1 MIKLYSRR
9 SFNQKLSDTFDF
21 AKENWKPLFRLL
33 TYFVL
38 PIAIIEAFLMMNTRN
53 DDLSA

>member
-21 AKENWKPLFRLL
+21 AKENWKPCSVCSRILYFR
-33 TYFVL
+33 
-38 PIAIIEAFLMMNTRN
+38 
-53 DDLSA
+53 